1 MMFSIV
7 LIFITLFFIAFIV
20 MHFQIFD
27 FKSRFV
33 TAIINVLLLVGVN
46 ASIITSFKSIFLVPI
61 LGIIIIGLYLR
72 KNTLNFNFS
81 HWKSTL
87 VISSFVSLIFLV
99 LFFRKDELLIPS
111 EDYLFWIR
119 VGLFNQRFG
128 VENINVFY
136 NLIDSSYTGAD
147 LYHHFEFWLMNLGS
161 ILNRQNASLNL
172 FFFSYPL
179 GIIICCE
186 GIKELIISFYPEF
199 SNKFVLI
206 HISIFFLIVG
216 FLFFMQPWD
225 TFNYYLGINNL
236 PISGMGFIWR
246 GLKMIYVLNIVI
258 ALFLYLKTT
267 NFDTF
272 ITVLLVSFFYI
283 PVFPIV
289 ILTVFIW
296 MFYMHFYVFRT
307 TYSNFFILIYF
318 SLGTVLFY
326 LFFGNHGGTTV
337 SNFSLVEWLNID
349 VWVKYMPAI
358 LMKVLLIPIF
368 GFFPF
373 FLLILKRRKY
383 ILSLKPAL
391 FITILYIICISV
403 WCLFVNNVDANQA
416 FLLLFG
422 GIIPAVIL
430 FSTWNLIFIK
440 KKLVMGF
447 FLIALYLLPGVIDAM
462 NFNSPIKRDSASTI
476 QFINQLNSKRLLYL
490 PEKAELNSIYDF
502 NERVYTGVNQFILYN
517 TSIDLISVSASFKGN
532 NIGMNA
538 STSRMYNF
546 YKQNS
551 PYYKECGYVEFSSQC
566 FVNFLKKSKIDIICT
581 RNKDLNIKG
590 WSKSFEN
597 LDYSF
602 YELN

>member
-1 MMFSIV
+1 MMFSI
-7 LIFITLFFIAFIV
+7 LFIFISLFFIAFVV
-20 MHFQIFD
+20 MHLQVFNFQ
-27 FKSRFV
+27 SRFL
-33 TAIINVLLLVGVN
+33 TAIINILLIVGIY

-61 LGIIIIGLYLR
+61 CGIIIIGLYLR
-72 KNTLNFNFS
+72 KKKLKFNFLQ
-81 HWKSTL
+81 WESTL
-87 VISSFVSLIFLV
+87 LIASFVSLIFLV

-119 VGLFNQRFG
+119 VGLVNQRIG

-136 NLIDSSYTGAD
+136 NLIDSSYKGAD
-147 LYHHFEFWLMNLGS
+147 LYHHFEFWLMNFGS
-161 ILNRQNASLNL
+161 LLNRQDASLNL

-186 GIKELIISFYPEF
+186 GVKELIISFYPKL

-206 HISIFFLIVG
+206 HNSIFFLIVG

-236 PISGMGFIWR
+236 PISGMGSIWR

-272 ITVLLVSFFYI
+272 ITLLLVSFFYI
-283 PVFPIV
+283 PVLPIV

-296 MFYMHFYVFRT
+296 MFYMHFYVFRM

-318 SLGTVLFY
+318 SLGTILFY

-337 SNFSLVEWLNID
+337 SNFSFMEWLNID

-358 LMKVLLIPIF
+358 LMKVLLIPIV

-373 FLLILKRRKY
+373 FLLILKRRKD
-383 ILSLKPAL
+383 ICSIKTTL
-391 FITILYIICISV
+391 FIALLYIICISV

-440 KKLVMGF
+440 RKLVMGF
-447 FLIALYLLPGVIDAM
+447 FLIALYLIPGVIDAM

-476 QFINQLNSKRLLYL
+476 QFINQLDSKRLLYL

-502 NERVYTGVNQFILYN
+502 NEKVYTGVNQFILYN
-517 TSIDLISVSASFKGN
+517 TSIDLISVSASYEGN
-532 NIGMNA
+532 NVGMNT
-538 STSRMYNF
+538 STLRMYNF
-546 YKQNS
+546 YKQSS
-551 PYYKECGYVEFSSQC
+551 PYYKQCGCVDLSSQC
-566 FVNFLKKSKIDIICT
+566 FVDFLKKSKIDIICT
-581 RNKDLNIKG
+581 RKVDLNIKG